1 MVTLPLCNSHQQYQS
16 AVVEHNGRPVFQLE
30 SSLLLQPAALPI
42 LEIFMERKPTS
53 FSFGVYALCTCV
65 TTQSLFLDNLSHKKS
80 DQKSQS
86 IGVSSG
92 QTMCVVQG
100 SRDRS
105 NQTPEI
111 QKKQILSGQYLNTF
125 GH

>member
-16 AVVEHNGRPVFQLE
+16 AVVERNGRPVLLVFQLE

-42 LEIFMERKPTS
+42 LEIFMERKPS

-92 QTMCVVQG
+92 QTMCVAQG
-100 SRDRS
+100 S
-105 NQTPEI
+105 
-111 QKKQILSGQYLNTF
+111 
-125 GH
+125 

>member
-16 AVVEHNGRPVFQLE
+16 AVVERNGRPVFQLE

-42 LEIFMERKPTS
+42 LEIFMERKPS

-80 DQKSQS
+80 YQKSQS

-100 SRDRS
+100 S
-105 NQTPEI
+105 
-111 QKKQILSGQYLNTF
+111 
-125 GH
+125 

>member
-16 AVVEHNGRPVFQLE
+16 AVVERNGRPVLLVFQLE

-92 QTMCVVQG
+92 QTICVVQG

-111 QKKQILSGQYLNTF
+111 QKNKFYLANT
-125 GH
+125 